1 MYNQLHQIAI
11 DGAIVAKSAS
21 GSLHEP
27 DNIGN
32 STNPPARRCP
42 IVARTVAFGPEAA
55 PKTISPLADR
65 PGSSSVSHRFVTR
78 TWRSGARAR
87 RRRATC
93 KESVSPLSLPRR
105 SSRMA
110 RPTSASPRRVPPAAR
125 LLLALLAAAAP
136 LLAAAQPEA
145 APAPDQCTPD
155 LIKSIAWGVGTG
167 AHQVEGRGGGRAPS
181 VWEAFVARDAGAIA
195 DRSDAARGA
204 DFYGRFASDVAL
216 LQRLKVGFGGWR
228 VAAGSVCGC
237 TSGCTDTHAPH
248 TTC

>member
-1 MYNQLHQIAI
+1 
-11 DGAIVAKSAS
+11 
-21 GSLHEP
+21 
-27 DNIGN
+27 
-32 STNPPARRCP
+32 
-42 IVARTVAFGPEAA
+42 
-55 PKTISPLADR
+55 
-65 PGSSSVSHRFVTR
+65 
-78 TWRSGARAR
+78 
-87 RRRATC
+87 
-93 KESVSPLSLPRR
+93 
-105 SSRMA
+105 
-110 RPTSASPRRVPPAAR
+110 VPPAAR

-248 TTC
+248 TTCWNARAKNNNQVKHFRLSLSWPRLIPGGAKGSPVNQEAVKFYNSVLDALLAAGIQPLVALYQCEWGLLGLLGRGR